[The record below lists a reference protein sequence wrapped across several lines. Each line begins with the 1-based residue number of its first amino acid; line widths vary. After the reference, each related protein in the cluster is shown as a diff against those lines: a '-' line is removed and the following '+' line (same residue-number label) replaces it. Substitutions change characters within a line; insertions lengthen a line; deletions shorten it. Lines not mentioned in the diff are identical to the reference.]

1 LAWRIGRPAPRVKIA
16 VFPAS
21 FTRFSSMPQLA
32 RRIGRA
38 KPSAIMQVAEKAK
51 QLKAQ
56 GRDIISFSIG
66 VPNFLPGEHVYA
78 AAREAL
84 SQDSGQYGS
93 NRGSDALLDA
103 FLAHMAQIG
112 LTGYTRA
119 NCATGIGAK
128 HVIYNL
134 CEALL
139 DEGDTIAFPIPYWT
153 SYVDI
158 AEILDA
164 KVDLLPCPAEQDYK
178 LTPAQLDAALAK
190 KPKVFLFNNPS
201 NPTGMVYTKD
211 EISALA
217 DVLVKHPDTWIIT
230 DDIYNRMVFDGI
242 GYHNFV
248 TARPELR
255 ARVVFIDSLSKT
267 YGMPGWRVGF
277 MAGPEVVAKAVVT
290 MNSNHITNLPEVTT
304 AAAVAALT
312 GPQDVPREKCAE
324 FARKR
329 DQVVAALTAIPGV
342 ICPRPQGAFYA
353 FPDVSAHYGKTHAPT
368 GRKVGN
374 DIELCEA
381 LLEAKGVACVPGS
394 AFGEPRALRIS
405 YTCPTPQLAPGL
417 ERIQEFFAEL
427 A

>member
-1 LAWRIGRPAPRVKIA
+1 
-16 VFPAS
+16 
-21 FTRFSSMPQLA
+21 MPQLA
-32 RRIGRA
+32 SRIGRA

-51 QLKAQ
+51 RLKAE

-66 VPNFLPGEHVYA
+66 VPNFLPGPHVYEA
-78 AAREAL
+78 AANAL
-84 SQDSGQYGS
+84 KHDSGQYGS
-93 NRGSDALLDA
+93 NRGPDALIDA
-103 FLAHMAQIG
+103 FLAHMAEIG

-119 NCATGIGAK
+119 NCATGVGAK

-134 CEALL
+134 AEALL
-139 DEGDTIAFPIPYWT
+139 DEGDTIAFPTPYWT

-158 AEILDA
+158 AEIVNA
-164 KVDLLPCPAEQDYK
+164 KIELLPCPPEQNYK
-178 LTPAQLDAALAK
+178 LTPAQLDAAMK
-190 KPKVFLFNNPS
+190 KNPRVFLFNNPS

-217 DVLVKHPDTWIIT
+217 DVLVNYPDTWIIT
-230 DDIYNRMVFDGI
+230 DDIYNRMVFDGL

-248 TARPELR
+248 HARPELR
-255 ARVVFIDSLSKT
+255 DRVIFIDSLSKT

-277 MAGPEVVAKAVVT
+277 MAGPEAVAQACVT

-312 GPQDVPREKCAE
+312 GPQDVPAGKCAE
-324 FARKR
+324 FQAKR
-329 DQVVAALTAIPGV
+329 DQVMAVMQSIPGLV
-342 ICPRPQGAFYA
+342 CPRPQGAFYV
-353 FPDVSAHYGKTHAPT
+353 FPDISCAFGKTHGPT
-368 GRKVGN
+368 GAKIAN
-374 DIELCEA
+374 DVDFCNA

-417 ERIQEFFAEL
+417 ERFREFFAEL
-427 A
+427 Q